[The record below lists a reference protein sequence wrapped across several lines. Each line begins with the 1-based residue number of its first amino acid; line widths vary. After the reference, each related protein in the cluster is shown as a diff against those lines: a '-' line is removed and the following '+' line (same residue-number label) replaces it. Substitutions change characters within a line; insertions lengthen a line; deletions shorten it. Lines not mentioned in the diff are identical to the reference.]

1 MLDFCRKRDRKSLL
15 NHQLL
20 LSFRFPGLHEV
31 FKHRWWL
38 LYVRKFTKVKEVSLY
53 SKLSL
58 EFPEELRIYRCGD
71 LRVVQDCFK
80 TISVAA
86 PNVLRSERVSF
97 QNTNSQLDNSKS

>member
-1 MLDFCRKRDRKSLL
+1 MNCFLAFDSQDFT
-15 NHQLL
+15 
-20 LSFRFPGLHEV
+20 RFSSIDGG
-31 FKHRWWL
+31 F
-38 LYVRKFTKVKEVSLY
+38 YVRKFTKVKEVSLY